1 MVHWS
6 SNMEDLIEDFIEAC
20 TYALHA
26 FEVEKG
32 KGSKRELVEVEASI
46 LLNRVLIK
54 AKKQIKKNKLKGM
67 KERVVKTGFY

>member
-1 MVHWS
+1 
-6 SNMEDLIEDFIEAC
+6 MEDLIEDFIEAC

-32 KGSKRELVEVEASI
+32 SKRELVEVEASI

-54 AKKQIKKNKLKGM
+54 AQKTIKKNKLKGM